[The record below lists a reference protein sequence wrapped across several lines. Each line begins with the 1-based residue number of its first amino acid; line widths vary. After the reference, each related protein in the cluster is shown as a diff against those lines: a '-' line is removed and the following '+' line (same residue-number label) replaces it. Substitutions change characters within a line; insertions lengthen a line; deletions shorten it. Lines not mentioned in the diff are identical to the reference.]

1 MQYINGETKNI
12 FIPTNN
18 FPATPSLKV
27 GDFVEY
33 IGRIINETITANMRK
48 KKVKK

>member
-1 MQYINGETKNI
+1 MQYINGQTKNI
-12 FIPTNN
+12 FIPTDN

-33 IGRIINETITANMRK
+33 IGRIINETITDNRRK
-48 KKVKK
+48 G